1 MNDLS
6 SYLQIWKKQTDQDK
20 SNLSYLPLPPSY
32 LFSRYMGGGRGWFF
46 ILTERGVI
54 TFDPPFDR
62 QYSGGILWLFLSTFV
77 DNIRHLCPWNADI

>member
-32 LFSRYMGGGRGWFF
+32 LFSRYMGGGEGMIFHSNWERSYNFWSAFRSSIFGWY
-46 ILTERGVI
+46 IVVVPINVR
-54 TFDPPFDR
+54 
-62 QYSGGILWLFLSTFV
+62 W
-77 DNIRHLCPWNADI
+77 

>member
-1 MNDLS
+1 MTCQVIYKYERN
-6 SYLQIWKKQTDQDK
+6 KQTK
-20 SNLSYLPLPPSY
+20 TKATYHIYPSPFLSVLALY
-32 LFSRYMGGGRGWFF
+32 GGGRGWFF

-77 DNIRHLCPWNADI
+77 DNIRHSCPCNADI